1 MPKYCVLEDDKLC
14 TNCGRCNMCDLDPEK
29 VCDNCMRCLQ
39 RSKAD
44 YAEIMIDAV
53 YDGGSAGGGRG
64 IAVKRLA
71 CETRPECAKFGHSA
85 VKEAMFARPAPGK
98 LRLGELAFGRQRCFS
113 TARIYLC
120 VKVAA
125 AFANR

>member
-1 MPKYCVLEDDKLC
+1 MPEYCVLEDDKLC

-53 YDGGSAGGGRG
+53 YTTGE
-64 IAVKRLA
+64 V
-71 CETRPECAKFGHSA
+71 PEEDAES
-85 VKEAMFARPAPGK
+85 
-98 LRLGELAFGRQRCFS
+98 L
-113 TARIYLC
+113 
-120 VKVAA
+120 
-125 AFANR
+125 